1 VQAMRALAGMVVA
14 SCLVCA
20 MACRR
25 APDPGVRTT
34 LPHPRLEAD
43 VIWSEDTFTGAG
55 GVMLYSQQVA
65 PSSIEP
71 RAVLVIEHG
80 LLDHGDRYL
89 FFAQDLARRG
99 ILVAMADLRG
109 HGRSAGN
116 RVTIGDFEDYV
127 RDLDTFVTRVRAL
140 APDKPLFVL
149 GHSMGGA
156 IATLWAITRQPRIAG
171 LILSAPALQ
180 LDAPPVQ
187 VALIRTIASV
197 DPDAAMFGLDESAFS
212 HDPDVVRDMRADR
225 LVYHRAAAIGTAAQI
240 AAALHRIWAGVD
252 RLKVPLL
259 VLHGTADKVTAPSG
273 SRDLVEQATSSADRT
288 LKLYDGAYHDLLHD
302 RDAVAVA
309 ADINDWMDARA
320 AFSDPA
326 LAAGA
331 TDGVVLPERRRLRGD
346 RGASALSLSV
356 ALTGSRLSDPVAGDQ
371 WTRGA
376 AFAAGFTIGR
386 WPRSGATGAGWHLAL
401 DARVAGNP
409 KVEAANLYPLGV
421 GLRIGDG
428 QVALGGGIGRHSNFA
443 TSAWVVPVRLA
454 VDQPLGP
461 VHLLARATLTFRV
474 SGDEAR
480 ETSALGSHNASALVG
495 VRLGADIPYWSRLVA
510 GRGLFLAAIFEQLP
524 APAGTP
530 SPDPI
535 TAFGL
540 AFGFDL
546 WAAN

>member
-1 VQAMRALAGMVVA
+1 MRAPAGMVVA

-20 MACRR
+20 VACRR

-43 VIWSEDTFTGAG
+43 VIRSEDTFTGAG
-55 GVMLYSQQVA
+55 GVTLYAQQVA

-89 FFAQDLARRG
+89 AFAQDLARRG
-99 ILVAMADLRG
+99 YLVAMADLRG
-109 HGRSAGN
+109 HGRSAGH

-127 RDLDTFVTRVRAL
+127 RDLDTFVARVRER
-140 APDKPLFVL
+140 APGKPLFVL

-156 IATLWAITRQPRIAG
+156 IATLWAIERRPSIAG

-187 VALIRTIASV
+187 VALIRTFASI
-197 DPDAAMFGLDESAFS
+197 DPDAALFGLDERAFS
-212 HDPDVVRDMRADR
+212 RDPDVVRAMRADR

-240 AAALHRIWAGVD
+240 AAALHRIWTRLD
-252 RLKVPLL
+252 RLTVPVLA
-259 VLHGTADKVTAPSG
+259 LHGTADRVTAPSG
-273 SRDLVEQATSSADRT
+273 SRDLVEQATSSTDRT

-302 RDAVAVA
+302 SDAAVVT
-309 ADINDWMDARA
+309 ADITDWMDARA

-356 ALTGSRLSDPVAGDQ
+356 ALTGSRLSERVGGDR
-371 WTRGA
+371 WTRGSA
-376 AFAAGFTIGR
+376 LDAGFTIGR
-386 WPRSGATGAGWHLAL
+386 WPGANPTGAGWHLGL
-401 DARVAGNP
+401 DARLAGNP
-409 KVEAANLYPLGV
+409 KLRDANLYPLGV

-428 QVALGGGIGRHSNFA
+428 QVALSGGIGHHDAFA
-443 TSAWVVPVRLA
+443 IRTWVVPVRLA

-461 VHLLARATLTFRV
+461 VHLLARATLAFRV
-474 SGDEAR
+474 SGEEAP
-480 ETSALGSHNASALVG
+480 ETSALGSHHASALVG
-495 VRLGADIPYWSRLVA
+495 IRLGADIHYWSRLVA
-510 GRGLFLAAIFEQLP
+510 GRGLFLAATFEQLP
-524 APAGTP
+524 APSDASSTEP
-530 SPDPI
+530 L

-540 AFGFDL
+540 ALGFDL